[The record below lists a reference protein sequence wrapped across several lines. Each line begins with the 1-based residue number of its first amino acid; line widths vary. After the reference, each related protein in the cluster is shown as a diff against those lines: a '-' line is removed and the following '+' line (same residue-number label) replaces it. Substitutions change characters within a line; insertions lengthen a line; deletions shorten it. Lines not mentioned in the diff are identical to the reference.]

1 MRFRLLRRRLTVSAP
16 RMSVRSA
23 LPWPIRSLVV
33 ALVLGFSA
41 AVGLWAFE
49 QGKQLAGFDDKAK
62 EELIALRQEAIKL
75 RANLESSQS
84 VINTSQSQI
93 IAEQT
98 SQRELALQ
106 LKRLELE
113 NQSLRSDLNFFEQL
127 IPTTGGTSAAR
138 IRSLQAEMVSLTQV
152 SWQLLIIQAAKNPK
166 AFEGSI
172 ELVFTGS
179 LDGRP
184 LSIKPVGSPREVNL
198 VQYLRVGGLFDI
210 PADVKPKTLTVKLSQ
225 NGAVK
230 SVQTFNF

>member
-1 MRFRLLRRRLTVSAP
+1 MRFRLWRRRLTVSAP

-113 NQSLRSDLNFFEQL
+113 NQSLRSDLNFFE
-127 IPTTGGTSAAR
+127 
-138 IRSLQAEMVSLTQV
+138 
-152 SWQLLIIQAAKNPK
+152 LLIGAAQLKVRMQRDAVIALHEGIQKLMHADTFTPV
-166 AFEGSI
+166 EP
-172 ELVFTGS
+172 LVEIIPLHHACNGVF
-179 LDGRP
+179 GR
-184 LSIKPVGSPREVNL
+184 
-198 VQYLRVGGLFDI
+198 
-210 PADVKPKTLTVKLSQ
+210 
-225 NGAVK
+225 
-230 SVQTFNF
+230 

>member
-1 MRFRLLRRRLTVSAP
+1 MRFRLWRRRLTVSAP

-49 QGKQLAGFDDKAK
+49 QGKQLAGFDDEAK

-127 IPTTGGTSAAR
+127 IPTTGAPRRHVSALCR
-138 IRSLQAEMVSLTQV
+138 RK
-152 SWQLLIIQAAKNPK
+152 W
-166 AFEGSI
+166 
-172 ELVFTGS
+172 
-179 LDGRP
+179 
-184 LSIKPVGSPREVNL
+184 
-198 VQYLRVGGLFDI
+198 
-210 PADVKPKTLTVKLSQ
+210 
-225 NGAVK
+225 
-230 SVQTFNF
+230 SV

>member
-1 MRFRLLRRRLTVSAP
+1 MRFRLWRRRLTVSAP

-49 QGKQLAGFDDKAK
+49 QGKQLAGFDDEAK

-106 LKRLELE
+106 LKR
-113 NQSLRSDLNFFEQL
+113 
-127 IPTTGGTSAAR
+127 
-138 IRSLQAEMVSLTQV
+138 
-152 SWQLLIIQAAKNPK
+152 
-166 AFEGSI
+166 
-172 ELVFTGS
+172 
-179 LDGRP
+179 
-184 LSIKPVGSPREVNL
+184 
-198 VQYLRVGGLFDI
+198 
-210 PADVKPKTLTVKLSQ
+210 
-225 NGAVK
+225 
-230 SVQTFNF
+230 